1 LTWSA
6 AFPEMTVSA
15 PTIRPS
21 VPETAARHHGPQPEW
36 PPLFLGDWMR
46 VLFIHY
52 EVDAKV
58 LQCEV
63 PFELDLWDGRALV
76 SLVAFTMRRLRPGFG
91 GWLGEMLFK
100 PISTTR
106 FLNVRAYVRHR
117 NEPGIYFITEFL
129 SNRLCV
135 PLGPL
140 TFGLPYQAGK
150 LAYREDCETGVI
162 EGLVRDARD
171 RGRLSFKAT
180 LPAPAEFHLCQP
192 GSLDAFLL
200 ERYTAFTRCGNKRRL
215 FRIRHQPWAQTRTD
229 IVVHD
234 DGLFASTGKWASS
247 ARLVG
252 ANFSPGARNVWMGRA
267 RRIHKPATR
276 RRLTVFFED

>member
-1 LTWSA
+1 
-6 AFPEMTVSA
+6 M
-15 PTIRPS
+15 
-21 VPETAARHHGPQPEW
+21 RHHGPQAKW
-36 PPLFLGDWMR
+36 PPLFLGDWVR

-52 EVDAKV
+52 EVNAEV

-63 PFELDLWDGRALV
+63 PFQLDLWKGRAHV

-117 NEPGIYFITEFL
+117 NEPGIYFITEL
-129 SNRLCV
+129 VSNPLCV

-140 TFGLPYQAGK
+140 TFGLPYRSGK
-150 LAYREDCETGVI
+150 LSYREDGETGLI
-162 EGLVRDARD
+162 EGRASGAGDPE
-171 RGRLSFKAT
+171 RLSFQASPP
-180 LPAPAEFHLCQP
+180 LPAKFQLCQA

-200 ERYTAFTRCGNKRRL
+200 ERYTAFTQCGNRRRL
-215 FRIRHQPWAQTRTD
+215 FRIRHQPWAQTRTG
-229 IVVHD
+229 IVVQD
-234 DGLFASTGKWASS
+234 DGLLTTTGKWAIG
-247 ARLVG
+247 ARLIG
-252 ANFSPGARNVWMGRA
+252 ANFSPGVRDVWMGRP
-267 RRIHKPATR
+267 RRIHKPETR